1 MPVVDIFGKTNTNNT
16 IILQETPVETPQII
30 LPNQRQSTF
39 ANIGSEV
46 HSAVTVEEALNLGN
60 LNYEVEKRSI
70 FLADG
75 TPIEGRYAT
84 TRTSDDFVYDIV
96 SNQYTIVQN
105 KDAFDFINY
114 MSKDIQFEK
123 VGETKSGMIYLIASL
138 EPINILGD
146 TYQPH
151 LCFRNSHNGKFSL
164 SVTICPLRIV
174 CQNQFH
180 ICFKESPNTIDIKHS
195 RKAPEKLEKASH
207 ILKGTADYMKELNSQ
222 AEKWANIHIS
232 NEQIEKVLLELFP
245 IDVENMKDYQID
257 RIEEQRTLLKNAYN
271 CNDNQ
276 NFKNTMWGMI
286 NAYSDFITHKPQY
299 KNTATSTENNFI
311 AVTFDPKKLKN
322 TLSLMG
328 FINLVSRIAA

>member
-1 MPVVDIFGKTNTNNT
+1 MLVNLFENSNNT
-16 IILQETPVETPQII
+16 LTPVMEETPKII
-30 LPNQRQSTF
+30 LPNERQSTF
-39 ANIGSEV
+39 ATIGSEV
-46 HSAVTVEEALNLGN
+46 RSAVTVEEALNLGN
-60 LNYEVEKRSI
+60 LNYQVEKRPI

-84 TRTSDDFVYDIV
+84 TRISDGFVYDIV
-96 SNQYTIVQN
+96 SERYNIVQN
-105 KDAFDFINY
+105 SDAFDFINY
-114 MSKDIQFEK
+114 MSGDIQFEK

-138 EPINILGD
+138 EPIHILGD

-151 LCFRNSHNGKFSL
+151 LCFRNSHNGKYQL

-180 ICFKESPNTIDIKHS
+180 ICFKESPNTIDIRHS
-195 RKAPEKLEKASH
+195 KKAPEKLEKAAH

-222 AEKWANIHIS
+222 AEKWANIHIT
-232 NEQIEKVLLELFP
+232 NDQIEKVLLELFP
-245 IDVENMKDYQID
+245 IDKDLMKDYQIE

-271 CNDNQ
+271 CSDNQ

-299 KNTATSTENNFI
+299 RDTATATENNFI
-311 AVTFDPKKLKN
+311 AVTFDPNKMQN
-322 TLSLMG
+322 TLSLMN
-328 FINLVSRIAA
+328 FISLVSRIAA

>member
-1 MPVVDIFGKTNTNNT
+1 MLVNLFENTNTMNNT
-16 IILQETPVETPQII
+16 VILQETPVETPQII

-39 ANIGSEV
+39 AGIGSEV
-46 HSAVTVEEALNLGN
+46 RTAVTVEEALNLGN
-60 LNYEVEKRSI
+60 LNYEVEKRPI

-84 TRTSDDFVYDIV
+84 TRISDNFVYDIV

-114 MSKDIQFEK
+114 MSEDIQFEK

-151 LCFRNSHNGKFSL
+151 LCFRNSHNGKFQL

-174 CQNQFH
+174 CQNQFNV
-180 ICFKESPNTIDIKHS
+180 CFKESPNTINIRHS
-195 RKAPEKLEKASH
+195 SQANRKLQEASH
-207 ILKGTADYMKELNSQ
+207 ILKGTADYMRELNSQ

-245 IDVENMKDYQID
+245 IDVENMKDYQIN
-257 RIEEQRTLLKNAYN
+257 RIEEQRILLKNAYN

-299 KNTATSTENNFI
+299 RDTATATENNFI
-311 AVTFDPKKLKN
+311 SVTFDPKAMMN
-322 TLSLMG
+322 
-328 FINLVSRIAA
+328 FISLVSRIAA

>member
-1 MPVVDIFGKTNTNNT
+1 MLVNLFENSNNT
-16 IILQETPVETPQII
+16 LTPVMEETPKII
-30 LPNQRQSTF
+30 LPNERQSTF
-39 ANIGSEV
+39 AGIGSEV
-46 HSAVTVEEALNLGN
+46 RSAVTVEEALNMGN
-60 LNYEVEKRSI
+60 LNYTVEKRPI

-75 TPIEGRYAT
+75 TPIPERYAT
-84 TRTSDDFVYDIV
+84 TRLSDNFVYDIV
-96 SNQYTIVQN
+96 SERYTVVQN
-105 KDAFDFINY
+105 EDAFNFINY

-151 LCFRNSHNGKFSL
+151 LCFRNSHNGKFQL

-174 CQNQFH
+174 CQNQFNV
-180 ICFKESPNTIDIKHS
+180 CFKESPNTINIRHS
-195 RKAPEKLEKASH
+195 STAKRRLEEASH

-222 AEKWANIHIS
+222 AEKWANIHVT
-232 NEQIEKVLLELFP
+232 NDQIEKVLLELFP
-245 IDVENMKDYQID
+245 IDIENMKDYQIE

-271 CNDNQ
+271 CSDNQ

-299 KNTATSTENNFI
+299 RDTATATENNFI
-311 AVTFDPKKLKN
+311 SVTFDPKAMMN
-322 TLSLMG
+322 
-328 FINLVSRIAA
+328 FISLVSRIAV

>member
-1 MPVVDIFGKTNTNNT
+1 MLREIFTNNTPNT
-16 IILQETPVETPQII
+16 IIL
-30 LPNQRQSTF
+30 PNERQSTF
-39 ANIGSEV
+39 ATIGSEV
-46 HSAVTVEEALNLGN
+46 HNAVTVQQALDMGN
-60 LNYEVEKRSI
+60 LNYEVEKRPI

-84 TRTSDDFVYDIV
+84 TRISDNFVYDIV

-114 MSKDIQFEK
+114 MSEDIQFEK

-138 EPINILGD
+138 EPMNVLGD

-151 LCFRNSHNGKFSL
+151 LCFRNSHNGKFQL

-174 CQNQFH
+174 CQNQFNV
-180 ICFKESPNTIDIKHS
+180 CFKESPNTINIRHS
-195 RKAPEKLEKASH
+195 SQANRRLQEASK
-207 ILKGTADYMKELNSQ
+207 ILKGTADYMRELNTQ

-245 IDVENMKDYQID
+245 IDKDLMKDYQIE

-271 CNDNQ
+271 CSDNQ

-286 NAYSDFITHKPQY
+286 NAYSDFMTHKPQY
-299 KNTATSTENNFI
+299 RNTATATENNFI
-311 AVTFDPKKLKN
+311 SVTFDPKAMMN
-322 TLSLMG
+322 

>member
-1 MPVVDIFGKTNTNNT
+1 MPVVDIFEKTNTNNT
-16 IILQETPVETPQII
+16 IILQKTPVETPQII

-39 ANIGSEV
+39 ATLGSEV
-46 HSAVTVEEALNLGN
+46 RTAVTVEEALNLGN
-60 LNYEVEKRSI
+60 LNYEVEKRPI

-84 TRTSDDFVYDIV
+84 TRISDNFVYDIV

-114 MSKDIQFEK
+114 MSEDIQFEK

-151 LCFRNSHNGKFSL
+151 LCFRNSHNGKFQL

-174 CQNQFH
+174 CQNQFNV
-180 ICFKESPNTIDIKHS
+180 CFKESPNTINIRHS
-195 RKAPEKLEKASH
+195 SQANRKLQEASH
-207 ILKGTADYMKELNSQ
+207 ILKGTADYMRELNSQ

-245 IDVENMKDYQID
+245 IDVENMKDYQIN
-257 RIEEQRTLLKNAYN
+257 RIEEQRILLKNAYN

-299 KNTATSTENNFI
+299 KNTATATENNFVS
-311 AVTFDPKKLKN
+311 VTFDPKAMMN
-322 TLSLMG
+322 

>member
-1 MPVVDIFGKTNTNNT
+1 MLREIFTNNTPNT

-39 ANIGSEV
+39 AGIGSEV
-46 HSAVTVEEALNLGN
+46 RTAVTVEEALNLGN
-60 LNYEVEKRSI
+60 LNYEVEKRPI

-84 TRTSDDFVYDIV
+84 TRISDNFVYDIV

-114 MSKDIQFEK
+114 MSEDIQFEK

-138 EPINILGD
+138 EPMNILGD

-151 LCFRNSHNGKFSL
+151 LCFRNSHNGKFQL

-174 CQNQFH
+174 CQNQFNV
-180 ICFKESPNTIDIKHS
+180 CFKESPNTINIRHS
-195 RKAPEKLEKASH
+195 SQANRRLQEASK
-207 ILKGTADYMKELNSQ
+207 ILKGTADYMRELNTQ

-245 IDVENMKDYQID
+245 IDKDLMKDYQIE

-271 CNDNQ
+271 CSDNQ

-286 NAYSDFITHKPQY
+286 NAYSDFMTHKPQY
-299 KNTATSTENNFI
+299 RNTATATENNFI
-311 AVTFDPKKLKN
+311 SVTFDPKAMMN
-322 TLSLMG
+322 

>member
-1 MPVVDIFGKTNTNNT
+1 MLVNLFENSNNT
-16 IILQETPVETPQII
+16 ILTPVMEETPKII
-30 LPNQRQSTF
+30 LPNERQSTF
-39 ANIGSEV
+39 AGIGSEV
-46 HSAVTVEEALNLGN
+46 RSAVTVEEALNLGN
-60 LNYEVEKRSI
+60 LNYEVEKRPI

-84 TRTSDDFVYDIV
+84 TRLSDNFVYDVV
-96 SNQYTIVQN
+96 SERYTIVQN
-105 KDAFDFINY
+105 SDAFDFINY
-114 MSKDIQFEK
+114 MSEDIQFEK

-151 LCFRNSHNGKFSL
+151 LCFRNSHNGKFQL

-174 CQNQFH
+174 CQNQFNV
-180 ICFKESPNTIDIKHS
+180 CFKESPNTINIRHS
-195 RKAPEKLEKASH
+195 RQANVRLQEASK
-207 ILKGTADYMKELNSQ
+207 ILKGTADYMKELNTQ
-222 AEKWANIHIS
+222 AEKWANVHIS

-245 IDVENMKDYQID
+245 IDKDLMKDYQIE

-299 KNTATSTENNFI
+299 RDTATATENNFI
-311 AVTFDPKKLKN
+311 SVTFDPKAMMN
-322 TLSLMG
+322 

>member
-1 MPVVDIFGKTNTNNT
+1 MLRNLFENTNNT
-16 IILQETPVETPQII
+16 NFTPLMEETPKII
-30 LPNQRQSTF
+30 LPNERQSTF
-39 ANIGSEV
+39 ATIGSEV
-46 HSAVTVEEALNLGN
+46 HNAVTVQQALDMGN
-60 LNYEVEKRSI
+60 LNYEVEKRPI

-84 TRTSDDFVYDIV
+84 TRLSDNFVYDIV

-114 MSKDIQFEK
+114 MSEDIQFEK

-138 EPINILGD
+138 EPMNILGD

-151 LCFRNSHNGKFSL
+151 LCFRNSHNGKFQL

-174 CQNQFH
+174 CQNQFNV
-180 ICFKESPNTIDIKHS
+180 CFKESPNTINIRHS
-195 RKAPEKLEKASH
+195 SQANRRLQEASK
-207 ILKGTADYMKELNSQ
+207 ILKGTADYMRELNLQ
-222 AEKWANIHIS
+222 AEKWANVHIS
-232 NEQIEKVLLELFP
+232 NEQIEKILLELFP
-245 IDVENMKDYQID
+245 IDKDLMKDYQIE

-271 CNDNQ
+271 CSDNQ

-299 KNTATSTENNFI
+299 RNTATATENNFI
-311 AVTFDPKKLKN
+311 SVTFDPKAMMN
-322 TLSLMG
+322 

>member
-1 MPVVDIFGKTNTNNT
+1 MRVNLFKDTDTMNNT
-16 IILQETPVETPQII
+16 IILQETPVETPTII
-30 LPNQRQSTF
+30 LPNERTSTF
-39 ANIGSEV
+39 ATIGSEV
-46 HSAVTVEEALNLGN
+46 HNAVTVQQALDMGN
-60 LNYEVEKRSI
+60 LNYEVEKRPI

-84 TRTSDDFVYDIV
+84 TRISDNFVYDIV
-96 SNQYTIVQN
+96 SERYTIVQN
-105 KDAFDFINY
+105 SDAFDFINY
-114 MSKDIQFEK
+114 MSEDIQFEK

-151 LCFRNSHNGKFSL
+151 LCFRNSHNGKFQL

-174 CQNQFH
+174 CQNQFNV
-180 ICFKESPNTIDIKHS
+180 CFKESPNTINIRHS
-195 RKAPEKLEKASH
+195 RQANVRLQEASK
-207 ILKGTADYMKELNSQ
+207 ILKGTADYMKELNTQ
-222 AEKWANIHIS
+222 AEKWANVHIS

-245 IDVENMKDYQID
+245 IDKDLMKDYQIE

-271 CNDNQ
+271 CSDNQ

-299 KNTATSTENNFI
+299 KNTATATENNFI
-311 AVTFDPKKLKN
+311 SVTFDPKAMMN
-322 TLSLMG
+322 

>member
-1 MPVVDIFGKTNTNNT
+1 MLREIFTTNNTPNT

-39 ANIGSEV
+39 AGIGSEV
-46 HSAVTVEEALNLGN
+46 RTAVTVEEALNLGN
-60 LNYEVEKRSI
+60 LNYEVEKRPI

-84 TRTSDDFVYDIV
+84 TRISDNFVYDIV

-114 MSKDIQFEK
+114 MSEDIQFEK

-138 EPINILGD
+138 EPMNILGD

-151 LCFRNSHNGKFSL
+151 LCFRNSHNGKFQL

-174 CQNQFH
+174 CQNQFNV
-180 ICFKESPNTIDIKHS
+180 CFKESPNTINIRHS
-195 RKAPEKLEKASH
+195 SQANRKLQEASH
-207 ILKGTADYMKELNSQ
+207 ILKGTADYMRELNQQ
-222 AEKWANIHIS
+222 AEKWANIHIT
-232 NEQIEKVLLELFP
+232 NEQIEKILLELFP
-245 IDVENMKDYQID
+245 IDIENMKDYQINK
-257 RIEEQRTLLKNAYN
+257 IEEQRTLLKNAYN
-271 CNDNQ
+271 CSDNQ

-299 KNTATSTENNFI
+299 RDTATATENKFVS
-311 AVTFDPKKLKN
+311 VTFDPKAMMN
-322 TLSLMG
+322 